1 MKKNYLIAVD
11 LDDTLVY
18 EFDKYDKVSFELL
31 KRLSKTNYVV
41 IATGRPYRSS
51 KYYYDLLNLNTPI
64 INYNGALV
72 HHPFD
77 KRFESSKITIDKNVV
92 IKILED
98 NKDIIHNVFCEVA
111 DDIFLLKHTQEVIPF
126 LHQEGGT
133 LTVGHFRDTLKE
145 DPNGAI
151 VMTKVGTEK
160 ILENYIYETYQ
171 GTLNIRFWNVQ
182 NVSVAEIYSPLTSK
196 GNALKLVSNYYKV
209 DPSKIIAI
217 GDGHN
222 DIEMIKFANYGV
234 AMANGHPELLKE
246 AKYTTDTIHNNGVY
260 KFLYNFFFNEK

>member
-1 MKKNYLIAVD
+1 MV
-11 LDDTLVY
+11 
-18 EFDKYDKVSFELL
+18 
-31 KRLSKTNYVV
+31 
-41 IATGRPYRSS
+41 
-51 KYYYDLLNLNTPI
+51 
-64 INYNGALV
+64 
-72 HHPFD
+72 
-77 KRFESSKITIDKNVV
+77 
-92 IKILED
+92 
-98 NKDIIHNVFCEVA
+98 
-111 DDIFLLKHTQEVIPF
+111 Q
-126 LHQEGGT
+126 
-133 LTVGHFRDTLKE
+133 
-145 DPNGAI
+145 
-151 VMTKVGTEK
+151 MTKVGTEK

-260 KFLYNFFFNEK
+260 KFLYIFKK